1 MLKYSSFV
9 KKGGN
14 NMKKSKKIIIMSA
27 LSLFLVSEMDK
38 YNKYM
43 KSLDM
48 KPLFN
53 YELNNEKNFGN
64 LDYKKY
70 DYNCIKEFECKKIIL
85 KYSSIYNIK
94 YEIVEKI
101 VSDYTDDFKSEKFQT
116 AKSIKD
122 NEKHDSY
129 DYEIIMLINDLIKNP
144 SNYNVCY
151 EDIKLE
157 NKNNNLPDI
166 KIRDFVIETSNIL
179 GLDPMMMLSI
189 SSAESYYYEAAI
201 ATNKNNPFAL
211 RSTENFN
218 TYENIY
224 QGILAGELTLKKGY
238 IDNGLTTYEA
248 ISRVY
253 CPSSDH
259 WLNLVLSVNNE
270 LEKGRKLFDE
280 KEEYTYTYNK

>member
-1 MLKYSSFV
+1 
-9 KKGGN
+9 
-14 NMKKSKKIIIMSA
+14 MKKSKKIIIMSA

-270 LEKGRKLFDE
+270 LENGRKLFDE

>member
-1 MLKYSSFV
+1 MLKYSTFV

>member
-1 MLKYSSFV
+1 MYIGSNILTVPLVASKANIISTSSSF
-9 KKGGN
+9 N
-14 NMKKSKKIIIMSA
+14 IFDN
-27 LSLFLVSEMDK
+27 SLTLA
-38 YNKYM
+38 
-43 KSLDM
+43 SL
-48 KPLFN
+48 PLFN

>member
-1 MLKYSSFV
+1 
-9 KKGGN
+9 
-14 NMKKSKKIIIMSA
+14 MKKSKKIIIMSA

-94 YEIVEKI
+94 YEIVDKI

>member
-1 MLKYSSFV
+1 
-9 KKGGN
+9 
-14 NMKKSKKIIIMSA
+14 MKKSKKIIIMSA